1 VSFKLEFSEEAL
13 SQLKKLDNQT
23 AGRILEKISSSA
35 EDPVH
40 FFERLAGR
48 DEYKL
53 RVGDYRVIARIMQN
67 DKSILVMSVG
77 HRKNIYKKQ
86 D

>member
-1 VSFKLEFSEEAL
+1 MSFKLEFSEEAL

-23 AGRILEKISSSA
+23 AERILEKISSST
-35 EDPVH
+35 EDPAH

-53 RVGDYRVIARIMQN
+53 RVGDYRVIARILQN